1 MRTAGA
7 IFVQNASHT
16 GVAKTTITP
25 ENNKALPGED
35 GQ

>member
-1 MRTAGA
+1 VRTAGA
-7 IFVQNASHT
+7 NFVQNASHT
-16 GVAKTTITP
+16 GDAMTTITP